1 MVTTRLPGRQR
12 KTDRIVKIFICE
24 HACST
29 RPAVANLAATARFR
43 GDILLQAL
51 LSDLAVVGD
60 LEISILR
67 DPAYDAVELHQN
79 VRVLPLPA
87 SSPVTAVEACIQA
100 ADAVWPLAPESNGL
114 LEAISEKVLKHKK
127 ILLGSSPD
135 AIHLA
140 GSKYRTSQALH
151 TAGIPVVTSWRPHAS
166 LPAELRALV
175 VKPDDGAGCSDTHIF
190 SHQQAAREWI
200 ANQPCNDYVL
210 QPYIAGRPCNLSLLC
225 GHDAVLLLG
234 CNEQRVAVSDNQF
247 HYLGSTVNSIGDDN
261 GDLLQLARR
270 VIAAIPGLW
279 GYVGIDLVITSA
291 GPVVLG
297 VNPRMTLPHT
307 GLRASLDTNPAA
319 MLFDL
324 LHSGHCNLPQ
334 AKTNRQ
340 ISIDINASQPRS
352 RTPTLLHQ

>member
-1 MVTTRLPGRQR
+1 M
-12 KTDRIVKIFICE
+12 KIFICE

-29 RPAVANLAATARFR
+29 PAIRSNLAATARFR

-51 LSDLAVVGD
+51 LSDLAIVGD

-67 DPAYDAVELHQN
+67 APGYDITDLPQN
-79 VRVLPLPA
+79 VRIVPLPA
-87 SSPVTAVEACIQA
+87 ALPVAAVEACIQA

-114 LEAISEKVLKHKK
+114 LEAISEKVLKHQK

-151 TAGIPVVTSWRPHAS
+151 TAGIPVVTSWRPHAT
-166 LPAELRALV
+166 LPSDVRALV
-175 VKPDDGAGCSDTHIF
+175 VKPDDGAGCSDTHLF
-190 SHQQAAREWI
+190 PHQQAAREWI
-200 ANQPCNDYVL
+200 ATQSGSDYVL

-225 GHDAVLLLG
+225 SKDAIHLLG

-247 HYLGSTVNSIGDDN
+247 HYMGSTVNSIGDDN
-261 GDLLQLARR
+261 GDLLKLARR

-279 GYVGIDLVITSA
+279 GYVGIDLVITGA

-324 LHSGHCNLPQ
+324 LHSGHCDMPQ
-334 AKTNRQ
+334 AKISRQ
-340 ISIDINASQPRS
+340 ISIDINASQLQS
-352 RTPTLLHQ
+352 RTPVLQHQ